1 MMSIG
6 EEGANLEQVTVT
18 DYFLEVTVTK
28 LPATFL
34 KAENFNMQ
42 NSTTQSWIQL
52 NLKNKL
58 LKIKQIGGGGIVVQ
72 SCKHRLA
79 PTRLP
84 LHDASA
90 IGRTAWA

>member
-52 NLKNKL
+52 NF
-58 LKIKQIGGGGIVVQ
+58 KIN
-72 SCKHRLA
+72 
-79 PTRLP
+79 
-84 LHDASA
+84 
-90 IGRTAWA
+90 